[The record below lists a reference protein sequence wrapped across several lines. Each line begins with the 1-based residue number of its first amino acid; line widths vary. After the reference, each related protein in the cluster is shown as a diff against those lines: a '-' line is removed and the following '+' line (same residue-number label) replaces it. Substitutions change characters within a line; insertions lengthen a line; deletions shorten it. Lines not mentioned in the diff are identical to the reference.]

1 MAIPIIAPH
10 HLASVFGI
18 LGITVSSLVYLAP
31 LLTFLRIYKNKSTQE
46 FHSVPYVVALFSA
59 MLMLYYAF
67 VKGENTTLIYT
78 INSVGCAIEGT
89 YITMYMIYA
98 SKEAKMYTAKLL
110 ILLNMGVYGLIIL
123 LTMSLSHGKRRA
135 IIVGWI
141 CAVFSVCIFA
151 SPLSVMAPNILG
163 FIFGIGQ
170 MILYGIY
177 KDARRPEVKP
187 KEIQVEVKLEDIA
200 IVEIKLS
207 TTIDDKVDEE
217 EKPKEATKMVIEKV
231 GNGSHV

>member
-1 MAIPIIAPH
+1 
-10 HLASVFGI
+10 
-18 LGITVSSLVYLAP
+18 
-31 LLTFLRIYKNKSTQE
+31 
-46 FHSVPYVVALFSA
+46 

-89 YITMYMIYA
+89 YITKYMIYA

-151 SPLSVMAPNILG
+151 SPLSVMRRVIKTRSVEFMPFWLSFFLTLCAVMWFFYGFLIQDFFIAAPNILG